1 MQHESWQAESSR
13 RLSFAV
19 LHRKIRLIGGS
30 TAAGNESGASGIV
43 EQLVLEDL
51 AVVEE
56 FGYIERPG

>member
-1 MQHESWQAESSR
+1 M
-13 RLSFAV
+13 
-19 LHRKIRLIGGS
+19 LHTKIGLTGGS

-51 AVVEE
+51 AIVEE

>member
-1 MQHESWQAESSR
+1 M
-13 RLSFAV
+13 